1 MTASKV
7 LLAYLLLALN
17 IAVMFFLEKKLT
29 TRAGELLFIFF
40 ALSFAFLILKGLK
53 NNSLWT
59 WPALMVFLAMA
70 LANMVYLFMAT
81 KYLPAFLLVIILN
94 LCGMVLAMIWALGD
108 DEEAADKQELE
119 FESYE
124 EFSKRID
131 EQIEELKAAKAQRIN
146 NKKRKI
152 E

>member
-17 IAVMFFLEKKLT
+17 IAVMFFLEQKLT

-40 ALSFAFLILKGLK
+40 SLVFAFLILKGLK
-53 NNSLWT
+53 NDSLWT
-59 WPALMVFLAMA
+59 WPALMVFFAMA
-70 LANMVYLFMAT
+70 LVNTVYLFMAT
-81 KYLPAFLLVIILN
+81 KYLPAFLLIIITN
-94 LCGMVLAMIWALGD
+94 LFGMVSAMVWALEE
-108 DEEAADKQELE
+108 DEEPVDKQDLE

-131 EQIEELKAAKAQRIN
+131 EQIEQLKAAKAERIPT
-146 NKKRKI
+146 KKRTSK
-152 E
+152 